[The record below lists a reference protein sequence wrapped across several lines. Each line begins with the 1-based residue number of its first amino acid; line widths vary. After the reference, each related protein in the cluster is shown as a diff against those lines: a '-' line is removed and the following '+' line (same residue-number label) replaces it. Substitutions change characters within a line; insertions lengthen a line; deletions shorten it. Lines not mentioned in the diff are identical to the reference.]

1 MKPVNNF
8 KPTRREIA
16 VVRGYAF
23 WAERYIQNGYARRGR
38 YAPQGKLADALCATA
53 YAEAA
58 FALAKGIAER
68 SRA

>member
-1 MKPVNNF
+1 MSNF

-16 VVRGYAF
+16 IVRGYAL

-58 FALAKGIAER
+58 FALAKRVQDR